1 MTNSVI
7 NLSNSQLMLTYIFA
21 LIPMILTTINGIK
34 RNKEIIIGTIR
45 MTVQLFIA
53 GYILV
58 YVFESSSLLL
68 TLLMFFVMEGFAI
81 FNIVNPKRDILNR
94 KMIITIIISQLFGT
108 ILTMA
113 FFLLIVI
120 RPKPIYEPQY
130 LIPLGGMILGNSMTG
145 INLALNRVLDA
156 IEEKR
161 TNIEGSLMLGATPR
175 MAMDKIIQE
184 AFDTAITPSLNSIK
198 NMGIISLPGMMTG
211 QILGGVSPLI
221 AIRYQIAIM
230 TAIMSSVAICVFIF
244 LYLGYKNFF
253 NDQGQLIN
261 VNRDRED

>member
-1 MTNSVI
+1 MDNSVI
-7 NLSNSQLMLTYIFA
+7 NLSNGQLLLTYIFA
-21 LIPMILTTINGIK
+21 LVPMILTTINGIN
-34 RNKEIIIGTIR
+34 RNKDIIIGTLR

-58 YVFESSSLLL
+58 YIFDSSSLFL
-68 TLLMFFVMEGFAI
+68 TMLMFFVMEAFAI
-81 FNIVNPKRDILNR
+81 FNIVNPKRDILNKR
-94 KMIITIIISQLFGT
+94 MIITIIVAQLSGT
-108 ILTMA
+108 IITML
-113 FFLLIVI
+113 FFLLVVI
-120 RPKPIYEPQY
+120 RPNPIYDPQY

-156 IEEKR
+156 IEER
-161 TNIEGSLMLGATPR
+161 RINIEGSLMLGAAPR

-184 AFDTAITPSLNSIK
+184 SFDTAITPSLNSIK

-253 NDQGQLIN
+253 NDQGQLIKIKK
-261 VNRDRED
+261 DQ